1 MIFALLTFLS
11 AFLIEGIGTYVSIV
25 GLSALFSSNP
35 VIIMLALAL
44 DFGKLITVSFL
55 YKHWKS
61 MNKIMK
67 AYMLAAASILMII
80 TSTGAAGY
88 LSAEFQKAIVSTKE
102 GDIRVAA
109 LKEEKTK
116 LEARKK
122 EIDSQIV
129 NLPPNMVKGRQK
141 LINEFKTEIAQVNTR
156 ITEIDKT
163 LPEIEVEKA
172 HADSHAGPILYVA
185 KAFDT
190 TVEEAVKYVILLIIF
205 VFDPLAV
212 VLIIGGNFLVDQNK
226 REKKEREAENA
237 AREEEDRQRRY
248 QIEMDEI
255 RHRHEIEEEKVEIE
269 KLHMPS
275 QPVKDEIV
283 AEEIHAA
290 HPEIVA
296 ENIVLVKN
304 DHQLVTEDFVT
315 LHPEDKRNK
324 GTHVTELPKD
334 IPTEEVIDNG
344 PETTETVQEE
354 VVAEITSEAGTD
366 VQEVQEEKAKEVI
379 EAFPDQIIDHVTEET
394 PTPEGLPEPI
404 VQDTVVEEFDE
415 PVPAVETEE
424 QLDVIAQQPVAE
436 MTVIEFPKTEE
447 PIVEEVQILSTSL
460 DGVSTAKADVILNDS
475 HAEVPSSVLKLYK

>member
-102 GDIRVAA
+102 SDIRVAA

-122 EIDSQIV
+122 EIDSQIA

-226 REKKEREAENA
+226 REKKEREAEIA
-237 AREEEDRQRRY
+237 TREEEDRQRRY

-296 ENIVLVKN
+296 ENTVLVKN

-354 VVAEITSEAGTD
+354 AVAEITPEAGTD

-394 PTPEGLPEPI
+394 PTPDGLPEPI
-404 VQDTVVEEFDE
+404 VQDTIVEELDE

-424 QLDVIAQQPVAE
+424 QLDVIAQQPVTE
-436 MTVIEFPKTEE
+436 ITVIEFPKTEE
-447 PIVEEVQILSTSL
+447 PVVEEVQILSTSL

>member
-1 MIFALLTFLS
+1 
-11 AFLIEGIGTYVSIV
+11 
-25 GLSALFSSNP
+25 
-35 VIIMLALAL
+35 
-44 DFGKLITVSFL
+44 
-55 YKHWKS
+55 

-122 EIDSQIV
+122 EIDSQIA

-226 REKKEREAENA
+226 REKKEREAEIA
-237 AREEEDRQRRY
+237 TREEEDRQRRY

-269 KLHMPS
+269 KLHMTS
-275 QPVKDEIV
+275 QPIKDEIV

-290 HPEIVA
+290 HPEI
-296 ENIVLVKN
+296 
-304 DHQLVTEDFVT
+304 VTEDFVT

-354 VVAEITSEAGTD
+354 AVAEITPEAGTD

-404 VQDTVVEEFDE
+404 VQDTVVEELDE

-424 QLDVIAQQPVAE
+424 QLDVIAQQPVTE
-436 MTVIEFPKTEE
+436 ITVIEFPKTEE
-447 PIVEEVQILSTSL
+447 PVVEEVQILSTSL

>member
-122 EIDSQIV
+122 EIDSQIA

-269 KLHMPS
+269 KLHMTS
-275 QPVKDEIV
+275 QPIKDEIV

-290 HPEIVA
+290 HPEI
-296 ENIVLVKN
+296 
-304 DHQLVTEDFVT
+304 VTEDFVT

>member
-102 GDIRVAA
+102 SDIRVAA

-122 EIDSQIV
+122 EIDSQIA

-226 REKKEREAENA
+226 REKKEREAEIA

-269 KLHMPS
+269 KLHMTS

-290 HPEIVA
+290 HPEI
-296 ENIVLVKN
+296 
-304 DHQLVTEDFVT
+304 VTEDFVT

-404 VQDTVVEEFDE
+404 VQDTVVEELDE

-424 QLDVIAQQPVAE
+424 QLDVIAQQPVTE
-436 MTVIEFPKTEE
+436 ITVIEFPKTEE
-447 PIVEEVQILSTSL
+447 PVVEEVQILSTSL

>member
-11 AFLIEGIGTYVSIV
+11 AFLIESIGTYVSIV

-44 DFGKLITVSFL
+44 DFGKLVTVSFL
-55 YKHWKS
+55 YKHWKI

-67 AYMLAAASILMII
+67 AYMLAAATILMII

-109 LKEEKTK
+109 LKEEKLK

-122 EIDSQIV
+122 EIDSQIA

-156 ITEIDKT
+156 IIEIDKT

-212 VLIIGGNFLVDQNK
+212 VLIIGGNFLIDQNK
-226 REKKEREAENA
+226 REKKERDEEIA

-269 KLHMPS
+269 KLHMTS
-275 QPVKDEIV
+275 QPVKDEIII
-283 AEEIHAA
+283 EENHAA
-290 HPEIVA
+290 HPEIT
-296 ENIVLVKN
+296 IVDLI
-304 DHQLVTEDFVT
+304 DPYRE
-315 LHPEDKRNK
+315 EINK
-324 GTHVTELPKD
+324 GVLNSDTSMSSTVKEVDNATRS
-334 IPTEEVIDNG
+334 TEEA
-344 PETTETVQEE
+344 QEE
-354 VVAEITSEAGTD
+354 VLA
-366 VQEVQEEKAKEVI
+366 EVI
-379 EAFPDQIIDHVTEET
+379 HTPRVSAEKEEIEEAQAQNVDNIT
-394 PTPEGLPEPI
+394 
-404 VQDTVVEEFDE
+404 DE
-415 PVPAVETEE
+415 PAPTVQTDE
-424 QLDVIAQQPVAE
+424 QLNSMVQQSDIAVLDFHTEPPTVKEEIYESKVFMDVNA
-436 MTVIEFPKTEE
+436 MN
-447 PIVEEVQILSTSL
+447 S
-460 DGVSTAKADVILNDS
+460 DVILND
-475 HAEVPSSVLKLYK
+475 HNAEVPSSVLKQYSK

>member
-122 EIDSQIV
+122 EIDSQIA

-226 REKKEREAENA
+226 REKKEREAEIA
-237 AREEEDRQRRY
+237 TREEEDRQRRY

-269 KLHMPS
+269 KLHMTS
-275 QPVKDEIV
+275 QPIKDEIV

-290 HPEIVA
+290 HPEI
-296 ENIVLVKN
+296 
-304 DHQLVTEDFVT
+304 VTEDFVT

-354 VVAEITSEAGTD
+354 VVAEITPEAGTD
-366 VQEVQEEKAKEVI
+366 VQEVQEEKVKEVI
-379 EAFPDQIIDHVTEET
+379 EAIPDPIIDHVTEET

-404 VQDTVVEEFDE
+404 VQDTVVEELDE

-424 QLDVIAQQPVAE
+424 QLDVIAQQPVTE
-436 MTVIEFPKTEE
+436 ITVIEFPKTEE
-447 PIVEEVQILSTSL
+447 PVVEEVQILSTSL

>member
-122 EIDSQIV
+122 EIDSQIA

-226 REKKEREAENA
+226 REKKEREAEIA

-269 KLHMPS
+269 KLHMTS
-275 QPVKDEIV
+275 QPIKDEIV

-290 HPEIVA
+290 HPEI
-296 ENIVLVKN
+296 
-304 DHQLVTEDFVT
+304 VTEDFVT

-404 VQDTVVEEFDE
+404 VQDTVVEELDE

-424 QLDVIAQQPVAE
+424 QLDVIAQQPVTE
-436 MTVIEFPKTEE
+436 ITVIEFPKTEE
-447 PIVEEVQILSTSL
+447 PVVEEVQILSTSL

>member
-122 EIDSQIV
+122 EIDSQIA

-226 REKKEREAENA
+226 REKKEREAEIA
-237 AREEEDRQRRY
+237 TREEEDRQRRY

-269 KLHMPS
+269 KLHMTS
-275 QPVKDEIV
+275 QPIKDEIV

-290 HPEIVA
+290 HPEI
-296 ENIVLVKN
+296 
-304 DHQLVTEDFVT
+304 VTEDFVT

-354 VVAEITSEAGTD
+354 VVAEITPEAGTD

>member
-11 AFLIEGIGTYVSIV
+11 AFLIESIGTYVSIV

-44 DFGKLITVSFL
+44 DFGKLVTVSFL
-55 YKHWKS
+55 YKHWKI

-67 AYMLAAASILMII
+67 AYMLAAATILMII

-109 LKEEKTK
+109 LKEEKLK

-122 EIDSQIV
+122 EIDSQIA

-156 ITEIDKT
+156 IIEIDKT

-212 VLIIGGNFLVDQNK
+212 VLIIGGNFLIDQNK
-226 REKKEREAENA
+226 REKKERDEEIA

-269 KLHMPS
+269 KLHMTS
-275 QPVKDEIV
+275 QPVKEEIII
-283 AEEIHAA
+283 EEIHAA
-290 HPEIVA
+290 HPEIA
-296 ENIVLVKN
+296 IVDLI
-304 DHQLVTEDFVT
+304 DPYRE
-315 LHPEDKRNK
+315 EINK
-324 GTHVTELPKD
+324 GVLNSDTSMSSTVKEDDNATRS
-334 IPTEEVIDNG
+334 TEEA
-344 PETTETVQEE
+344 QEE
-354 VVAEITSEAGTD
+354 VLA
-366 VQEVQEEKAKEVI
+366 EVI
-379 EAFPDQIIDHVTEET
+379 HTPRVSAEKEEIEEAQAQNVDNIT
-394 PTPEGLPEPI
+394 
-404 VQDTVVEEFDE
+404 DE
-415 PVPAVETEE
+415 PAPTVQTDE
-424 QLDVIAQQPVAE
+424 QLNSMVQQSDIAVLDFHTEPPTVKEEIYESKVFMDVNA
-436 MTVIEFPKTEE
+436 MN
-447 PIVEEVQILSTSL
+447 S
-460 DGVSTAKADVILNDS
+460 DVILND
-475 HAEVPSSVLKLYK
+475 HNAEVPSSVLKQYSK